1 MEVRRRDD
9 IISQLQS
16 RLREYEPC
24 DRMTPIN
31 EKDLSGS
38 SNEQPFMVNNF
49 LFPVEVSKDSIIIL
63 MQRGDSL
70 DTIFASSPPSEYEMQ
85 KRQRVKKKFSTRQD
99 SSRSWDESSDPES
112 FEIDQLSPRATSPR
126 NSNNFVV
133 SNLTGNI
140 MSDSVVLNIED
151 ETEEDSASGE
161 SQSEEEDEDEDDMD
175 DGTIDDLHSIGND
188 WEVRMLAAELKKR
201 QSLSEAQADFDEND
215 GLLRRRKRRS
225 DTDTDAS
232 EPEAGGH
239 HSRPRAASLDQH
251 NLRKQQYK
259 CRGVFKA
266 MSFDRDKDQL

>member
-1 MEVRRRDD
+1 MRQNDTN
-9 IISQLQS
+9 Q
-16 RLREYEPC
+16 RERPVGVFKRAAIHGKQYFFK
-24 DRMTPIN
+24 N
-31 EKDLSGS
+31 KQVLKL
-38 SNEQPFMVNNF
+38 
-49 LFPVEVSKDSIIIL
+49 LFNH

-85 KRQRVKKKFSTRQD
+85 KRQRAKKKFSTRQD

-112 FEIDQLSPRATSPR
+112 FENDNPMQRVSPPR
-126 NSNNFVV
+126 GSSNFVV

-151 ETEEDSASGE
+151 ETEEDSGSGE
-161 SQSEEEDEDEDDMD
+161 SQSEEEEDDDMD
-175 DGTIDDLHSIGND
+175 DGTIGDLHSND

-201 QSLSEAQADFDEND
+201 QSVSEAQAEFEEND

-232 EPEAGGH
+232 EPETAGH

>member
-1 MEVRRRDD
+1 
-9 IISQLQS
+9 
-16 RLREYEPC
+16 
-24 DRMTPIN
+24 
-31 EKDLSGS
+31 
-38 SNEQPFMVNNF
+38 
-49 LFPVEVSKDSIIIL
+49 
-63 MQRGDSL
+63 
-70 DTIFASSPPSEYEMQ
+70 MQ

-112 FEIDQLSPRATSPR
+112 FEIDNLSPRATSPR
-126 NSNNFVV
+126 NSNFVV

-161 SQSEEEDEDEDDMD
+161 SQSEEEEEDDDMD
-175 DGTIDDLHSIGND
+175 DGTIEDLHSND

-201 QSLSEAQADFDEND
+201 QSVSEAQAEFDEND

-232 EPEAGGH
+232 EPETGGAH

>member
-9 IISQLQS
+9 IINQLQS
-16 RLREYEPC
+16 RLREFEPG

-31 EKDLSGS
+31 EREHSGSTGS
-38 SNEQPFMVNNF
+38 SNELPFM
-49 LFPVEVSKDSIIIL
+49 
-63 MQRGDSL
+63 RGDSL
-70 DTIFASSPPSEYEMQ
+70 DTIFASSPPSEYELQ
-85 KRQRVKKKFSTRQD
+85 KRQKVKKKFSSRQD

-112 FEIDQLSPRATSPR
+112 FEIERPTHTPRVASPR
-126 NSNNFVV
+126 NNNNIVV
-133 SNLTGNI
+133 SGLTGNI
-140 MSDSVVLNIED
+140 VSESVVLNIED
-151 ETEEDSASGE
+151 DTEEDSVASNE
-161 SQSEEEDEDEDDMD
+161 SQSDEEEENEE
-175 DGTIDDLHSIGND
+175 GTIDFLDSAD

-201 QSLSEAQADFDEND
+201 ESVSEIPKECDESD

-232 EPEAGGH
+232 ETEARAQ

>member
-1 MEVRRRDD
+1 VLLF
-9 IISQLQS
+9 S
-16 RLREYEPC
+16 
-24 DRMTPIN
+24 T
-31 EKDLSGS
+31 S
-38 SNEQPFMVNNF
+38 SCA
-49 LFPVEVSKDSIIIL
+49 I
-63 MQRGDSL
+63 QRGDSL

-85 KRQRVKKKFSTRQD
+85 KRQKMKKKFSSRQD

-112 FEIDQLSPRATSPR
+112 LEMDKKPTPRVSSPR
-126 NSNNFVV
+126 NNNNIIV

-140 MSDSVVLNIED
+140 VSESVVVNIED
-151 ETEEDSASGE
+151 ETEEDS
-161 SQSEEEDEDEDDMD
+161 SQSSHSEEGDDDDEEMEE
-175 DGTIDDLHSIGND
+175 GTIDEFQSND

-201 QSLSEAQADFDEND
+201 ESISELPGEHESD

-232 EPEAGGH
+232 ETETRAQ
-239 HSRPRAASLDQH
+239 HSRPRASSLDQH